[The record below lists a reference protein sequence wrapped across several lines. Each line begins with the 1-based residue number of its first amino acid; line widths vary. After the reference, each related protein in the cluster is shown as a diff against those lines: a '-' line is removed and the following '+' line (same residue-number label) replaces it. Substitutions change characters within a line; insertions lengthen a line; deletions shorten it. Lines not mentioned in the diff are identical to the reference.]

1 MISLYSMVFWSS
13 IATLLIMSSVVGG
26 IASGRLEDMMDE
38 NAGGNDEPRN
48 AKPMFFGTEVNVIL
62 FGGAVAFYGSVC
74 YMVFSLTR
82 LYKK

>member
-1 MISLYSMVFWSS
+1 MISLLSMVFWSS
-13 IATLLIMSSVVGG
+13 IATLLVTSSVVGG
-26 IASGRLEDMMDE
+26 IALGREDMMDD
-38 NAGGNDEPRN
+38 AGENDEPRN

-74 YMVFSLTR
+74 YMAFSLTR